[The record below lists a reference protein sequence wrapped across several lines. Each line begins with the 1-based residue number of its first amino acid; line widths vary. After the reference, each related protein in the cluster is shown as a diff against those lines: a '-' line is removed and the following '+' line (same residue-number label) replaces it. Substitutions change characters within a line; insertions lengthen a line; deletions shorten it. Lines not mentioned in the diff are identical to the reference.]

1 MKRSTRRTPTI
12 ILRRTMTG
20 EPSDI
25 SGSGRVLSDI
35 GDDPELLTH
44 FPQLTQMFSHLISA
58 VRCYDEANYYPF
70 PGIINSGKAPVQGIT
85 LFAGMHLIIVVSV
98 RSWIAAESSS
108 REREFILAVCLLH

>member
-1 MKRSTRRTPTI
+1 M

-44 FPQLTQMFSHLISA
+44 FPQLTQLLSHLIRA
-58 VRCYDEANYYPF
+58 MWCDDEVDYYP
-70 PGIINSGKAPVQGIT
+70 
-85 LFAGMHLIIVVSV
+85 VS
-98 RSWIAAESSS
+98 
-108 REREFILAVCLLH
+108 